1 MIIFYFLTAAVW
13 WSCNRAV
20 SVDKSEDIQSDV
32 TRDFTQDELEPAL
45 YQNCISKEA
54 VHLKK
59 TDENGKIKMEMMY
72 LTPEYSALMSLQ
84 EEKPEKESW
93 DTLVK
98 SYAGITQFKLSVSA
112 IGFNDE
118 FIKLDKPEPSVY
130 EERVKYYSFAMQQ
143 DIFAVNGNDTISC
156 SIYHFERS
164 YGVSPIST
172 FLLGFEKLPVGNDIR
187 IIIKEKVF
195 SDKELQFD
203 FSSAELKNVPQLKL
217 F

>member
-1 MIIFYFLTAAVW
+1 MAATVIFG
-13 WSCNRAV
+13 SCSRVV
-20 SVDKSEDIQSDV
+20 SADKSEDIQSDV
-32 TRDFTQDELEPAL
+32 TRDFTQDELEPEL

-54 VHLKK
+54 VHLRK
-59 TDENGKIKMEMMY
+59 TDENEKIKMEMMY

-84 EEKPEKESW
+84 GEKPDKESW

-112 IGFNDE
+112 KGFNDE
-118 FIKLDKPEPSVY
+118 FIKQDKPEPSVY

-143 DIFAVNGNDTISC
+143 DVFAVTGKNDTIPC

-164 YGVSPIST
+164 YGISPISI

-195 SDKELQFD
+195 SEQELKFD
-203 FSSAELKNVPQLKL
+203 FSSDEIKNVPQLKL